1 MIEFKKYSSIENHFY
16 KDYLD
21 QVREQ
26 VPADMQWVVQEKV
39 HGTNTSF
46 LCDGNDVKFAKRT
59 SILGD
64 DEKFY
69 DYQEIL
75 EEYRDKVLSLYGRV
89 CSQHKDVASISVFGE
104 LFGGAY
110 PHPDVQRIGR
120 LTLIQKGV
128 FYTPSHEFYG
138 FDIYAFTN
146 DGGYYLSVDEANTL
160 FEAEGFF
167 YARSL

>member
-1 MIEFKKYSSIENHFY
+1 MHPSDVKRGLVKAGSVTKTIRIMIKFKKYSSIENHFY

-21 QVREQ
+21 HVREQ

-75 EEYRDKVLSLYGRV
+75 V
-89 CSQHKDVASISVFGE
+89 
-104 LFGGAY
+104 
-110 PHPDVQRIGR
+110 
-120 LTLIQKGV
+120 
-128 FYTPSHEFYG
+128 
-138 FDIYAFTN
+138 N
-146 DGGYYLSVDEANTL
+146 
-160 FEAEGFF
+160 
-167 YARSL
+167 

>member
-1 MIEFKKYSSIENHFY
+1 MIKFKKYSSIENHFY

-75 EEYRDKVLSLYGRV
+75 EEYRDKVTSLY
-89 CSQHKDVASISVFGE
+89 H
-104 LFGGAY
+104 
-110 PHPDVQRIGR
+110 
-120 LTLIQKGV
+120 
-128 FYTPSHEFYG
+128 
-138 FDIYAFTN
+138 
-146 DGGYYLSVDEANTL
+146 
-160 FEAEGFF
+160 
-167 YARSL
+167 

>member
-59 SILGD
+59 SILED

-75 EEYRDKVLSLYGRV
+75 EEYRDKVMALYHRV
-89 CSQHKDVASISVFGE
+89 CLACLILSSTRIVLLMLSAISERCRFLVI
-104 LFGGAY
+104 L
-110 PHPDVQRIGR
+110 V
-120 LTLIQKGV
+120 
-128 FYTPSHEFYG
+128 
-138 FDIYAFTN
+138 N
-146 DGGYYLSVDEANTL
+146 
-160 FEAEGFF
+160 
-167 YARSL
+167 